1 MALTKITKHIVHG
14 ATIVQVRYKDF
25 GDVDVG
31 NTSTETNWGN
41 ITLTPQY
48 ADSTI
53 DIMFSGVVST
63 EFHETTSPTAVIYLD
78 VDGTNAYTINHVS
91 RQGSMSF
98 SYEQYGNRDGSSTVM
113 HHRMRFGD
121 TNLHTFTVQF
131 SCAAGT
137 GSGNMRA
144 YDGFILLKEIAGGVL
159 SANSTGTYITDR

>member
-14 ATIVQVRYKDF
+14 ATIVQVRYKDL

-31 NTSTETNWGN
+31 NTSTETDWGS
-41 ITLTPQY
+41 ITITPQY

-53 DIMFSGVVST
+53 DVMFSGTVST
-63 EFHETTSPTAVIYLD
+63 EFHETTSPTGVIYLD
-78 VDGTNAYTINHVS
+78 VDGTNEYIINHVT
-91 RQGSMSF
+91 RQGNMSF

-121 TNLHTFTVQF
+121 TNLHTITVQF

-144 YDGFILLKEIAGGVL
+144 YDGFILVKEIAGGVL
-159 SANSTGTYITDR
+159 SANSSGTFVTNR